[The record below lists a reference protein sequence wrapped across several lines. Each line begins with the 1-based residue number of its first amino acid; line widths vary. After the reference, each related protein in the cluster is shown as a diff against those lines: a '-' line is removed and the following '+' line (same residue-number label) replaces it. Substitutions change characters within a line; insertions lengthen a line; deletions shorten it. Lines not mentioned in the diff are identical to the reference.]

1 VDQDVTIPVGANSLS
16 FWLEIPVADN
26 PGFLN
31 VEIDNTVV
39 FSVTEADAGSYATYT
54 EVIVDIT
61 AFADGG
67 SHNLEF
73 YSEVS
78 AGTNV
83 TNFFV
88 DDVSIPVSS
97 VAACDNPVDIPWLS
111 VSPAAGTTVSG
122 TTSTVDVTFDS
133 TGLSEGTY
141 TGSLCIDSNDTSTP
155 RVEVPVTLTV
165 SAPAFGVSIAVPDAA
180 ITGTAGAAVT
190 YTLQVTNTGNTADT
204 FDLAVSG
211 NTWTTT
217 LSESS
222 VSLGIGSSATVI
234 VTVDIP
240 AGAADGETDTATV
253 TATSQGDGTVSDS
266 ATLVTTAVAAG
277 PPTIYL
283 PVVLKN

>member
-165 SAPAFGVSIAVPDAA
+165 SAPTYGVRIAPTAA
-180 ITGTAGAAVT
+180 LTGTAGTAVT
-190 YTLQVTNTGNTADT
+190 YTLQVTNTGNTVDT

-211 NTWTTT
+211 NSWPTTASVGSVT
-217 LSESS
+217 LNVGESTA
-222 VSLGIGSSATVI
+222 VTV
-234 VTVDIP
+234 VVDIP
-240 AGAADGETDTATV
+240 STAGDGDMDSATV
-253 TATSQGDGTVSDS
+253 TATSQSDAGATDS
-266 ATLVTTAVAAG
+266 ATLTTTAAAAG
-277 PPTIYL
+277 PTTIYL
-283 PVVLKN
+283 PVVRKD